1 VPRARYGAA
10 VTGFTRRLPWTSLD
24 VTVRAAVEEA
34 VLASVGSAVQDSRD
48 VHGGMSPGPA
58 AVLTTTDGQ
67 QVFVKITSSEL
78 NERSYQLYA
87 DEIVAYHALAHLAL
101 PMPELLSV
109 VEHSAWIGLVLTVA
123 PGVVPG
129 PPWDA
134 AALDDVARACR
145 QVGTVQ
151 APGGLPPVLERLPD
165 LDGWEALASD
175 DDPLDEWHAV
185 YARRCADLVRGWRS
199 WTAGRALAHN
209 DVRCDNVLRAGGH
222 GATLVDWNFASR
234 AAPWLDVAQLAAD
247 VMASGISRGVT
258 AGAAAPD
265 REASTASLA
274 AALGLLASLPE
285 DAGRFVV
292 ALAGMLRRNSTLP
305 PHPALPTMRAW
316 QAARAD
322 RLQPLV
328 EALVPGLLS

>member
-1 VPRARYGAA
+1 
-10 VTGFTRRLPWTSLD
+10 VTGFTPRLPWTSLD
-24 VTVRAAVEEA
+24 ATVRAAVEEA
-34 VLASVGSAVQDSRD
+34 VRARVGSSIQAARD

-58 AVLTTTDGQ
+58 AVLTTTDGH

-78 NERSYQLYA
+78 NQRSFQLYA
-87 DEIVAYHALAHLAL
+87 DEIAAYHALAHLTL

-109 VEHSAWIGLVLTVA
+109 VEHGAWIGLVLTA
-123 PGVVPG
+123 ARGVVPG

-134 AALDDVARACR
+134 YAVDDVAGACR

-151 APGGLPPVLERLPD
+151 APEGLPAVLERLPS
-165 LDGWEALASD
+165 LDGWEALASGED
-175 DDPLDEWHAV
+175 RPLDEWQAV
-185 YARRCADLVRGWRS
+185 YASPCADLVRGWRS
-199 WTAGRALAHN
+199 WTAGRTLAHN
-209 DVRCDNVLRAGGH
+209 DVRCDNVLRADDH
-222 GATLVDWNFASR
+222 GVTLVDWSSAAA
-234 AAPWLDVAQLAAD
+234 AAPWLDLAQLAAD
-247 VMASGISRGVT
+247 VMASGISSSVT
-258 AGAAAPD
+258 VGATAAED
-265 REASTASLA
+265 QASASLE

-292 ALAGMLRRNSTLP
+292 ALAGMLRRNSALP

-328 EALVPGLLS
+328 EALVPALLS